1 MKIQDLRSL
10 IEDLNPNSEIAV
22 FVKRNTDAASI
33 TTYDVD
39 YCLNEYGELV
49 FSVADFDGEKRC
61 LHESV

>member
-10 IEDLNPNSEIAV
+10 IEDLNQSSEIAV
-22 FVKRNTDAASI
+22 LVKRYTEAASI
-33 TTYDVD
+33 ITYDVD

-49 FSVADFDGEKRC
+49 LSVVDFYGEKRC